1 MAKVPIRLASDLAV
15 SPNGKQIA
23 FFWKGDV
30 WSASIKGGAARQLT
44 RQPAWSPDG
53 KQIAFVSEREG
64 GKQVWVMPADGG
76 APRKLTLHTEGFV
89 LEEWMPDGKGLLTS
103 ITRDH
108 FWRHGE
114 RFSIIHA
121 RGKQEPERVLFN
133 DYGQYPSVAPDG
145 KRILYNREGDRWWR
159 KGYTGSRTAQ
169 VWLWDSGDHTPSCWM
184 VRTHA
189 GRCGSRTQRPSIM
202 LARAVES

>member
-1 MAKVPIRLASDLAV
+1 MSVLPSAIMRRAQFILWVSLLPVLALAKVPIRLASDLAV

-44 RQPAWSPDG
+44 RHPAVDRQPAWSPDG

-64 GKQVWVMPADGG
+64 GKQVWEMPAGGG

-89 LEEWMPDGKGLLTS
+89 LEEWMPDGKELLTS

-114 RFSIIHA
+114 RFSIIQA
-121 RGKQEPERVLFN
+121 RVKQGPEQVLFD

-145 KRILYNREGDRWWR
+145 KRILYNREGERWWR
-159 KGYTGSRTAQ
+159 KGYTGSRSAQ
-169 VWLWDSGDHTPSCWM
+169 VWLWNSGD
-184 VRTHA
+184 
-189 GRCGSRTQRPSIM
+189 
-202 LARAVES
+202 